1 MAELCRINE
10 DRGQQIYE
18 KFRIRTAAVGTE
30 TGSCWA
36 ARQEHL
42 ALVRRYRAPVS
53 ATEGAASSGA
63 GLPSGAGGAA
73 AARDE
78 SDRLRSTLATEGT
91 RASLVSFA
99 FALLETADFQCLRR
113 AQGRCVGGAESSSTS
128 SGVERGC
135 AEPRYARI
143 RRRSAERARAARGSW
158 WTCCRGLAAWSQHTA
173 TVGWLLR
180 AARREDQ
187 PLPLPGT
194 TTGI

>member
-1 MAELCRINE
+1 M
-10 DRGQQIYE
+10 
-18 KFRIRTAAVGTE
+18 
-30 TGSCWA
+30 
-36 ARQEHL
+36 
-42 ALVRRYRAPVS
+42 RRYRAPVS

-143 RRRSAERARAARGSW
+143 RRRSAERARAARGSEI
-158 WTCCRGLAAWSQHTA
+158 RGA
-173 TVGWLLR
+173 GF
-180 AARREDQ
+180 
-187 PLPLPGT
+187 PGLFD
-194 TTGI
+194 G

>member
-1 MAELCRINE
+1 MRNHKATSMMQHRIR
-10 DRGQQIYE
+10 RGQAADPSATIRRL
-18 KFRIRTAAVGTE
+18 FRSTRNFGSERRLAE
-30 TGSCWA
+30 TGCCWA

-143 RRRSAERARAARGSW
+143 RCRSAERARAAREPNITSSAS
-158 WTCCRGLAAWSQHTA
+158 TPS
-173 TVGWLLR
+173 
-180 AARREDQ
+180 
-187 PLPLPGT
+187 
-194 TTGI
+194 